1 MADKRFG
8 ELTELR
14 RSDWNPQQDLQAQDR
29 CHRIGQTRPVVVY
42 RIATKGTVEE
52 ELLMSADAKRRLEK
66 LVIRK
71 GGFRTMGQKL
81 DGNENEAVDKETLR
95 SLLLK
100 DGETYRH
107 SGGDRIFTDEDL
119 EVLCDRYA
127 TSCLLSLL
135 SFPIRVSSSPR
146 LGPSTNVPSCRS
158 DEAYERAAR
167 GAGNA
172 DGFQVVETAADGITQ
187 MKGE

>member
-1 MADKRFG
+1 MTTQG
-8 ELTELR
+8 EGDDEGLETRLTQIQH
-14 RSDWNPQQDLQAQDR
+14 SDWNPQQDLQAQDR

-95 SLLLK
+95 SLLLR
-100 DGETYRH
+100 DGEVYRH
-107 SGGDRIFTDEDL
+107 SGGDGIFTDEDL

-127 TSCLLSLL
+127 TPEMLLPPYIATISDVPDSASLDQ
-135 SFPIRVSSSPR
+135 
-146 LGPSTNVPSCRS
+146 STNVS
-158 DEAYERAAR
+158 
-167 GAGNA
+167 
-172 DGFQVVETAADGITQ
+172 F
-187 MKGE
+187 